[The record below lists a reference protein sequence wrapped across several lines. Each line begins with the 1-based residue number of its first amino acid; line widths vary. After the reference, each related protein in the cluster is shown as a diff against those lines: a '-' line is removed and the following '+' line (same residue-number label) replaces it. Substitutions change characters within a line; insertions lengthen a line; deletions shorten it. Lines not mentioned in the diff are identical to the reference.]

1 MPPAVL
7 LLVYCLLILVVSLI
21 GGWIP
26 LMVRLTHQRM
36 QVAVSLVAGVMLGVG
51 LLHMLPHA
59 LMDARDA
66 MDAVFGW
73 ALIGFLAMFFIER
86 FFCYHHHDLAHVS
99 PEHHLAH
106 VSPEHDFAHVGPEG
120 DVAAGHHHDAE
131 QAAGCAHLDAQSHS
145 LTWSGAAIGLTL
157 HTIIAGI
164 ALAASVQV
172 EARAGQ
178 LVGLAGLGT
187 FLVIFLHKPFDAMS
201 ISTLMTVGGWSVAA
215 RHLVNGVFALMIP
228 VGVVLFHLGL
238 GHAHGG
244 SHVVAYA
251 LAFSAGTFLCISM
264 SDLLPELQFHRHD
277 RGVLSIALVVG
288 LLIAWG
294 IGVIESGSHGHEH
307 EEAHPA
313 VESHEHD
320 QEPEPGPEAEHEQ

>member
-1 MPPAVL
+1 MPSVVL
-7 LLVYCLLILVVSLI
+7 LLIYCLLILLVSLV

-26 LMVRLTHQRM
+26 LTVRLTHQRM

-59 LMDARDA
+59 LMDAPDA
-66 MDAVFGW
+66 PDAVFGW

-99 PEHHLAH
+99 PEGAAAAEHL
-106 VSPEHDFAHVGPEG
+106 HDAGPE
-120 DVAAGHHHDAE
+120 VA
-131 QAAGCAHLDAQSHS
+131 CAHIGGQSHS

-164 ALAASVQV
+164 ALAASVEV
-172 EARAGQ
+172 ESHGQ
-178 LVGLAGLGT
+178 HFVGLAGLGT

-201 ISTLMTVGGWSVAA
+201 ISTLMAVGGWSTAA
-215 RHLVNGVFALMIP
+215 RHLVNGLFALMIP
-228 VGVVLFHLGL
+228 VGVILFRLGL

-244 SHVVAYA
+244 SDLVAYA

-264 SDLLPELQFHRHD
+264 SDLLPELQFHKHD
-277 RGVLSIALVVG
+277 RGVLSIALLLG
-288 LLIAWG
+288 LSIAWV
-294 IGVIESGSHGHEH
+294 IGVIESRSHGDEHQEGHPGVESPEHEH
-307 EEAHPA
+307 E
-313 VESHEHD
+313 
-320 QEPEPGPEAEHEQ
+320 